1 MSKSMTIKAPKSTR
15 RSGVAVAAMHRPPAI
30 MRHRLQPR
38 GGARNV
44 QASYF
49 DEIIG
54 DDESHWFDEDRD
66 G

>member
-38 GGARNV
+38 GGARNL
-44 QASYF
+44 QADIAEEYG
-49 DEIIG
+49 DEIEERYAHL
-54 DDESHWFDEDRD
+54 DVY
-66 G
+66 

>member
-1 MSKSMTIKAPKSTR
+1 MSKKMTIKAPKSTR

-49 DEIIG
+49 DEII
-54 DDESHWFDEDRD
+54 DDESSWFDEDRD

>member
-1 MSKSMTIKAPKSTR
+1 MKTMTIKVPQSTR
-15 RSGVAVAAMHRPPAI
+15 RSGAAIAAMHRNPVI

-49 DEIIG
+49 DEIIVE
-54 DDESHWFDEDRD
+54 DESHWFDEDRD